1 MLAKSRRLSS
11 ERCLSLLNLLVTHSA
26 WSHLSL
32 ACVWP
37 GNLTSKHISACV
49 FVRCCCLPLDQLS
62 SKTDTGFQHEA
73 NWSNVFFLISAEELM
88 AELSKPSNNSA
99 RFKPPL
105 WSLPRALEKK
115 KKKRFALLF
124 LCALISLFQLMF
136 HGCAQQEVRTFGGQS
151 WYTDDKSRSN
161 FCNSGMTGD

>member
-99 RFKPPL
+99 QLKPPL

-115 KKKRFALLF
+115 EICTAVP
-124 LCALISLFQLMF
+124 LCTYLIIPINVPRVCS
-136 HGCAQQEVRTFGGQS
+136 
-151 WYTDDKSRSN
+151 
-161 FCNSGMTGD
+161 TGSQDFWRPELVHRWQVPL